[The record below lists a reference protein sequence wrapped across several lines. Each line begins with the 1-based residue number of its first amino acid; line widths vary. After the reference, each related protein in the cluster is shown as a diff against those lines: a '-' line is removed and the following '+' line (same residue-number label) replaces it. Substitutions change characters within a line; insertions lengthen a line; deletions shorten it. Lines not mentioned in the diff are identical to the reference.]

1 MPQIFEEHDG
11 IVKEK
16 TAEYQK
22 ALKLRRERFVEELEA
37 YNHQVLSIK
46 ITLKLYLLVKR
57 FKTINWVW
65 IQSLYYYTGWR
76 FLYIWKC
83 GGASKVHEKG
93 PDIEHQTCFM
103 QRKDWAGN
111 LGTKQKTLSIIAL
124 LNK

>member
-46 ITLKLYLLVKR
+46 ITLKLYLLVKIQNNKLSLNTITLLLHR
-57 FKTINWVW
+57 LTIFIHMEMWRSFKST
-65 IQSLYYYTGWR
+65 
-76 FLYIWKC
+76 
-83 GGASKVHEKG
+83 
-93 PDIEHQTCFM
+93 
-103 QRKDWAGN
+103 
-111 LGTKQKTLSIIAL
+111 
-124 LNK
+124 